1 MPIYLLLIPIYIKTG
16 RYDVGIY
23 VMESFNLNRMYM
35 SKNEL
40 ILLNKIKIYFL
51 NNEKYYLSYNEI
63 QTLSNI
69 ICTYTM
75 SEMSEEFDVS
85 VKTIQRDIDYLSG
98 VMMIPIYCQSG
109 KYEGGVYIDDDYRW
123 DKMYM
128 TIEQISLL
136 IKVRE
141 MVSDKLSDKEKKILT
156 QIIDL
161 YSMFKTS
168 LKNI

>member
-1 MPIYLLLIPIYIKTG
+1 
-16 RYDVGIY
+16 
-23 VMESFNLNRMYM
+23 
-35 SKNEL
+35 
-40 ILLNKIKIYFL
+40 
-51 NNEKYYLSYNEI
+51 
-63 QTLSNI
+63 
-69 ICTYTM
+69 M

-98 VMMIPIYCQSG
+98 VMLIPIYCQLG
-109 KYEGGVYIDDDYRW
+109 RYEGGVYIDNDYKW